1 VIVYYVCRKIAATRY
16 MPVVA
21 GPFVS
26 RRKAR
31 EYKEAAEQSSWGC
44 CCVVRRDVPPS
55 AVYRAVYS
63 RKPARIPHSQRKVT
77 L

>member
-1 VIVYYVCRKIAATRY
+1 MIVYFVCQKIAATKA

-55 AVYRAVYS
+55 TVYGSPGS
-63 RKPARIPHSQRKVT
+63 RTVNGR
-77 L
+77 